1 MASFNF
7 KTVDEL
13 LQYADPSNP
22 STSVIRYNSNN
33 PKTLT
38 SPSALDSVWLEP
50 LVQALNKCNIKCE
63 NTGVYDK
70 EMKQAIIDFQKQY
83 MPDKFYYTTA
93 KGAPTLPGEIND
105 ATVQRIFAEANLA
118 SPDDIPVETQDKNN
132 VADEDVKS
140 NSPHYTSF
148 FDTDNT
154 KQFRQ
159 NHKNIRIEIGSTG
172 LVKTIYD
179 VVMRGVGVEVDTS
192 GNPISETYEFIAR
205 DITETDEAND
215 ADNYINNNG
224 TSPSDVK
231 YRFNFH

>member
-1 MASFNF
+1 MVSYNF
-7 KTVDEL
+7 KTVNEL
-13 LQYADPSNP
+13 LHYADPSNP
-22 STSVIRYNSNN
+22 STSVIRYNSN
-33 PKTLT
+33 
-38 SPSALDSVWLEP
+38 SAQVLADSSISDGIWLEP
-50 LVQALNKCNIKCE
+50 LVQALNKLGFQCY
-63 NTGVYDK
+63 NTGIYDK
-70 EMKQAIIDFQKQY
+70 EIKQAVMAFQKKY
-83 MPDKFYYTTA
+83 MPDKFYYTA
-93 KGAPTLPGEIND
+93 NGVPTIPGEIND
-105 ATVQRIFAEANLA
+105 ATVQRIFAEANL
-118 SPDDIPVETQDKNN
+118 SPDDIAIETNDDNN
-132 VADEDVKS
+132 VSEQEVKS
-140 NSPHYTSF
+140 MSPHYASF

-215 ADNYINNNG
+215 SDNYISNNG
-224 TSPSDVK
+224 VAPSDVK